1 MTLSACHFG
10 PARSDAERDAYIR
23 ALTLAFASKPEGVGP
38 WLDRAGHENF
48 RLLTAP
54 SGEVLGGMLFT
65 PAGQFFGGRSVPMW
79 GVAGVAVPPEA
90 RGRGAAK
97 EIMRRAMRELRER
110 GVALS
115 ALYPATQWLYRT
127 AGYEQGGVLY
137 DTKINPKLIRAAR
150 TTGEPDA
157 PMTARAFIPAD
168 DAGVRAMYTRISRD
182 ADGRLDR
189 GEDVWNTVMNPHD
202 AKAHGFV
209 FEAAGGSGGAS
220 EGASGD
226 ASGGGGL
233 EGYLFLSQKRS
244 DTGKHD
250 ATVTDVAF
258 TTARAGRRILAF
270 LADLR
275 SMCDT
280 VLLRSGPGDPLL
292 MLMAEHPYQIRIRE
306 SWMLRI
312 ADAPGALGA
321 RGYAPGLTAS
331 LTITLRDE
339 SMPEASGSWLLRVAD
354 GRAEA
359 RPAPPGGT
367 NPGRT
372 GGAGA
377 APAIDLTERAL
388 AALYTG
394 YLSAHALRDAGLL
407 RADDESCDAAS
418 AIFAPSRSRCG
429 TAPSM
434 VDFF

>member
-10 PARSDAERDAYIR
+10 PARNDADRDAYIR
-23 ALTLAFASKPEGVGP
+23 AITLAFASKPEDVGP
-38 WLDRAGHENF
+38 WLDRAGHDNI

-54 SGEVLGGMLFT
+54 TGEVLGGLLFT

-97 EIMRRAMRELRER
+97 EVMRRAMRELRER

-127 AGYEQGGVLY
+127 AGYEQAGVLY

-150 TTGEPDA
+150 HTGEPDA
-157 PMTARAFIPAD
+157 PMTARAFTPAD
-168 DAGVRAMYTRISRD
+168 NAGVRAMYTRISRD

-189 GEDVWNTVMNPHD
+189 GEYVWNRVMTPHD
-202 AKAHGFV
+202 ATAHGFV
-209 FEAAGGSGGAS
+209 FEPAGGASGGGSGG
-220 EGASGD
+220 
-226 ASGGGGL
+226 GGGGF
-233 EGYLFLSQKRS
+233 EGYLFLSQKRN

-292 MLMAEHPYQIRIRE
+292 VLMAEHPYQIRIRE
-306 SWMLRI
+306 CWMLRI
-312 ADAPGALGA
+312 TDAPGALTA
-321 RGYAPGLTAS
+321 RGYAPGLSAS

-339 SMPEASGSWLLRVAD
+339 SMPEASGTWLMRVAE

-367 NPGRT
+367 
-372 GGAGA
+372 
-377 APAIDLTERAL
+377 
-388 AALYTG
+388 
-394 YLSAHALRDAGLL
+394 S
-407 RADDESCDAAS
+407 S
-418 AIFAPSRSRCG
+418 
-429 TAPSM
+429 
-434 VDFF
+434 

>member
-10 PARSDAERDAYIR
+10 PARNDAERDAYIR
-23 ALTLAFASKPEGVGP
+23 ALTLAFASKPEDVGP
-38 WLDRAGHENF
+38 WLDRAGHENV

-54 SGEVLGGMLFT
+54 TGEVLGGLLFT

-90 RGRGAAK
+90 RGRGAAR
-97 EIMRRAMRELRER
+97 EVMRRAMRELREQR
-110 GVALS
+110 VALS

-127 AGYEQGGVLY
+127 AGYEQGGVLH

-150 TTGEPDA
+150 ATEPDA
-157 PMTARAFIPAD
+157 AMTARAFTPAD

-189 GEDVWNTVMNPHD
+189 GEYVWNRVMNPHD

-209 FEAAGGSGGAS
+209 FEAAGGESGGAS
-220 EGASGD
+220 
-226 ASGGGGL
+226 GGGAL
-233 EGYLFLSQKRS
+233 EGYLFLSQKRN

-292 MLMAEHPYQIRIRE
+292 MLMAEHPYQMRIRE
-306 SWMLRI
+306 YWMLRI

-321 RGYAPGLTAS
+321 RGYAPGLSAS

-339 SMPEASGSWLLRVAD
+339 SMPEASGTWLLRVAD

-359 RPAPPGGT
+359 RPAPPGGARAT
-367 NPGRT
+367 PS
-372 GGAGA
+372 
-377 APAIDLTERAL
+377 IDLTERAL
-388 AALYTG
+388 AALYAG

-407 RADDESCDAAS
+407 SADDESCDAAS